1 MSKISDYI
9 KRRNKEGASTFILR
23 GGRRSG
29 KTYGILTY
37 LLLYC
42 VTHPKTVVNVAS
54 MTSEQGRLGAY
65 ADACNIIDGMPQT
78 FAGVEVLSSPREV
91 RFANGSR
98 MHFNSYAVSERAK
111 GIACDYLFMNEANNF
126 SQQQYTDLVA
136 NVRKGTFLDFNPNV
150 LFWVNDIFD
159 DSEICD
165 TTWKDNQYLTK
176 AQLEYFDNLK
186 RMAERPDAT
195 DLDRRNYSVYYLGEY
210 AEISGT
216 IFTAGNIKFVDEMPQ
231 GLRHFAVFCDP
242 SALRGAD
249 WFACVLSATDKDGNV
264 YVVETFSVNVGSRE
278 LVARKILDWCK
289 SYDVG
294 ERVYVE
300 TNGIIGIDFYDF
312 CANSGLPC
320 QGWYSKGNKFERI
333 LANYQNFVDCIR
345 FVESEANRKYVQQIY
360 DFSKNCEH
368 DDNVDAVNS
377 SYNLQRWIA

>member
-1 MSKISDYI
+1 MSKIRDYI
-9 KRRNKEGASTFILR
+9 KRRNEEGASTFILR

-29 KTYGILTY
+29 KTYGILIY

-65 ADACNIIDGMPQT
+65 ADAVNIIGMMPQT

-126 SQQQYTDLVA
+126 TQQQYTDLVA

-159 DSEICD
+159 DADICD
-165 TTWKDNQYLTK
+165 TTWKDNPYLTK

-216 IFTAGNIKFVDEMPQ
+216 IFTAGNIKFVDALPR

-249 WFACVLSATDKDGNV
+249 WFACVLSASDAEGNV
-264 YVVETFSVNVGSRE
+264 YIADTFSVNTGSRE

-312 CANSGLPC
+312 CANSGIPV

-333 LANYQNFVDCIR
+333 VANYQNFVDCIR

-360 DFSKNCEH
+360 DFAKNCEH